1 MPACR
6 DGDLDL
12 SSPIARS
19 HARRADLVHR
29 RRLEEVWFDTEDGF
43 LIRVGTH
50 RLVGPTLPTCRT
62 CGCSFRR

>member
-1 MPACR
+1 MVIWTC
-6 DGDLDL
+6 
-12 SSPIARS
+12 
-19 HARRADLVHR
+19 HR
-29 RRLEEVWFDTEDGF
+29 RSPDLTPAVRTWFTDAGLEEVWFDTEDGF